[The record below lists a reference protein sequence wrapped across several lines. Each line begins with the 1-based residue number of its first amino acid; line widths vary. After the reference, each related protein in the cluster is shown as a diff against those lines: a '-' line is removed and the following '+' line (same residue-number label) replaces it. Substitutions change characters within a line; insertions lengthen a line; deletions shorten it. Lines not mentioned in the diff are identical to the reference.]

1 MKVLFDSYSTVM
13 QNRAGGVGVK
23 IKKTAQNLG
32 GKLDVKLFDKW
43 TDKIEDYDVLHIFKT
58 SIDAY
63 GEISYAKKKKVKV
76 VVSATVNSEPGL
88 KPRINR
94 IIAICTGQK
103 NSYAIIKKT
112 LVLADAVICETEKE
126 KDFVSRFFS
135 IGKEKIFVIPCALD
149 AKREDINAE
158 YFRDNTG
165 IQGKFI
171 LQVGRFDL
179 NKNQLSTIK
188 AVNGTDMQLVL
199 IGGPDKDFPEYYD
212 KCKEEAGDN
221 VHFLGW
227 VDHDDPLLASA
238 YAAAHTFILPS
249 YNETFG
255 MVLFESGMYGCNIVV
270 TKALPIKE
278 WGMEKFCER
287 VNPQSIKD
295 IREKLELSYEKER
308 TGEVSEI
315 IERDFSWESVLKKYL
330 DVYNFVLSKDDVR

>member
-13 QNRAGGVGVK
+13 QNRAGGVAVK

-32 GKLDVKLFDKW
+32 KHLDVKLFDKW

-58 SIDAY
+58 SMDAY
-63 GEISYAKKKKVKV
+63 GEISYAKKKNVKV

-88 KPRINR
+88 KTRINK

-135 IGKEKIFVIPCALD
+135 IGKEKLFVIPCAFD
-149 AKREDINAE
+149 AKREDIKAE
-158 YFRDNTG
+158 YFREKTKVEG
-165 IQGKFI
+165 EFI
-171 LQVGRFDL
+171 LQVGRFDP

-199 IGGPDKDFPEYYD
+199 IGGPDKDFAEYYD
-212 KCKEEAGDN
+212 ECKKEAGDN

-227 VDHDDPLLASA
+227 VDHSDPLLASA

-270 TKALPIKE
+270 TKALPLKS
-278 WGMEKFCER
+278 WGIDKICWQI
-287 VNPQSIKD
+287 NPSSVDD
-295 IREKLELSYEKER
+295 IREKLSMSLEHKRS
-308 TGEVSEI
+308 GEITHIV
-315 IERDFSWESVLKKYL
+315 ERDFSWESVIKKHL